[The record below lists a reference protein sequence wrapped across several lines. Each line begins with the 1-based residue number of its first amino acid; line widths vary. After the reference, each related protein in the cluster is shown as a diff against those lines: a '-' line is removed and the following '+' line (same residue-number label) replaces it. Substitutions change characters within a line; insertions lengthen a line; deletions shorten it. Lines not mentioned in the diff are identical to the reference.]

1 MREATLFTHRLSAD
15 AKVSIHASHAGGDAI
30 CIASRIHSAVSIH
43 ASHAGGDLVVDNH
56 CGVHNCF
63 NPRLPC
69 GRRPDWCLTVMRSKK
84 FQSTPPMREATRPGQ
99 LDGDLRPVSIHA
111 SHAGGDKAIGRASAA
126 IACFNPRLP
135 CGRRLAGDRGHIG
148 YGKVSIHASHAGGD
162 QPVVILSNME
172 LRFNPRLPCGRR
184 HGRRADQ
191 HHASRFNPRLP
202 CGRRPSSMLC
212 TMLFAMFQSTPPMR
226 EATWAE

>member
-1 MREATLFTHRLSAD
+1 MFTHRLSAD

-84 FQSTPPMREATRPGQ
+84 FQSTPPMREATSFHSASRLSSQ
-99 LDGDLRPVSIHA
+99 VSIHA
-111 SHAGGDKAIGRASAA
+111 SHAGGD
-126 IACFNPRLP
+126 FVLRLDFP
-135 CGRRLAGDRGHIG
+135 AGNKFQSTPPMREATRCLFQHG
-148 YGKVSIHASHAGGD
+148 YCTK
-162 QPVVILSNME
+162 
-172 LRFNPRLPCGRR
+172 RFNPRLPCGRR
-184 HGRRADQ
+184 HGAARHFHNRREVSI
-191 HHASRFNPRLP
+191 HASHAGGDPTL
-202 CGRRPSSMLC
+202 
-212 TMLFAMFQSTPPMR
+212 
-226 EATWAE
+226 